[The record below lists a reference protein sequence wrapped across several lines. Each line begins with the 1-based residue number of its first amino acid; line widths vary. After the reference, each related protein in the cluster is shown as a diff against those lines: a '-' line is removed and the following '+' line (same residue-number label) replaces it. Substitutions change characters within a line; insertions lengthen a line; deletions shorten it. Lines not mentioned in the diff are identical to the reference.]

1 MLIAILAKAKNVSP
15 FWMPDQASTVAPSV
29 DGVYDAVYWMSIFF
43 FTLITIGLVVF
54 TIKYRHRPGVTR
66 EPAAGHS
73 TALELTWTIIPTIL
87 VLVIFYFGFRG
98 FLNLAV
104 VPPNAY
110 QVDVSARMWNWSFSY
125 PGNVISN
132 DGKLHVPVNTPIELV
147 TQSADVIHSFFIPA
161 MRVKKD
167 VVPGRYNRL
176 WFEATEEG
184 EYDVYCTEYCG
195 RNHSTMLTRVVV
207 HDKAGF
213 KKWLQDA
220 SIWTDKMSPIEA
232 GQMLYRSR
240 GCATCHSLDGSIIV
254 GPTFKD
260 LYNNPNIPI
269 AGQGTIKADEN
280 YIHES
285 ILYPQAKVHQG
296 FGPPSPMP
304 SFLGQLNEDDIGAI
318 IAFMRSISVHNTGDL
333 SEFKVIR
340 GKGGAASRPSAT
352 QPAGSVP
359 RMEFNTRTGGS
370 QPQVDPNT
378 QNKNTSQKK

>member
-1 MLIAILAKAKNVSP
+1 MLTAILAKAKTVSP
-15 FWMPDQASTVAPSV
+15 FWMPEQASTVAPSV
-29 DGVYDAVYWMSIFF
+29 DGLYDAVYWMSLFF
-43 FTLITIGLVVF
+43 FTLITVGLVVF
-54 TIKYRHRPGVTR
+54 ILKYRHRPGVTR

-104 VPPNAY
+104 APPNAY
-110 QVDVSARMWNWSFSY
+110 QIDVSARMWNWSFSY
-125 PGNVISN
+125 PGGYGSM

-176 WFEATEEG
+176 WFEATEVG
-184 EYDVYCTEYCG
+184 EYDVYCAEYCG
-195 RNHSTMLTRVVV
+195 RNHSTMLTSVVV
-207 HDKAGF
+207 HDKDDF
-213 KKWLQDA
+213 KEWVRKNQD
-220 SIWTDKMSPIEA
+220 WTLTMSPIEA
-232 GQMLYRSR
+232 GQMLYKAK
-240 GCATCHSLDGSIIV
+240 GCSTCHSLDGSVIV

-269 AGQGTIKADEN
+269 TGQGTIKADEN

-304 SFLGQLNEDDIGAI
+304 SFLGQLNDQDIGAI

-340 GKGGAASRPSAT
+340 GKGGAATQPSAT

-359 RMEFNTRTGGS
+359 RQEFNTRTGGS
-370 QPQVDPNT
+370 QPKVDPNAE
-378 QNKNTSQKK
+378 NKNTSQKK